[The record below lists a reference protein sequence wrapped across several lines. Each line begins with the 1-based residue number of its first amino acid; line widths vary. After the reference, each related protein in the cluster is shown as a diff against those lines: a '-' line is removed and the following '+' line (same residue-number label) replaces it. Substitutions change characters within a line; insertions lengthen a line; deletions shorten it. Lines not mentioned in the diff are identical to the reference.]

1 MPIWARAIL
10 CFLSQPSFNLIL
22 VIPIKPLRSHLSI
35 CVFLESEPLA
45 QAVRQGL
52 QGDRYLLTVLNSNE
66 EFFTCIEQEK
76 NQLDCLVLQ
85 DTPKLPPIA
94 NWLHGQAVLLPAVII
109 STESDIPEDH
119 SKPLKTSSSAHAL
132 DSVFTYHTAEVWIDP
147 AQIERISGYIERSFK
162 QFLSLSPTCQL
173 SISALDKELA
183 DDLTAQTFLMV
194 QQRRLTDK
202 LKERLGYLGVYY
214 KRNPQTFFRHLPA
227 AEKQEFLNQL
237 RADYRNIVL
246 RYFADDNTLNQLID
260 DFVNTVFFA
269 DIPVSQV
276 VEIHMDLMDEFSKQ
290 LKLEGRSED
299 ILLDYRLTLIDTIA
313 HLCEMYR
320 RSIPRES

>member
-1 MPIWARAIL
+1 MH
-10 CFLSQPSFNLIL
+10 
-22 VIPIKPLRSHLSI
+22 SHLSI
-35 CVFLESEPLA
+35 CIFLESEPLA
-45 QAVRQGL
+45 QALKQGL
-52 QGDRYLLTVLNSNE
+52 RDDRYAVTVLDSDE
-66 EFFTCIEQEK
+66 AFFIYIEQEK
-76 NQLDCLVLQ
+76 SQLDCLVLQ
-85 DTPKLPPIA
+85 DSPKLPPIA

-109 STESDIPEDH
+109 STETTIPEDH
-119 SKPLKTSSSAHAL
+119 SKPPQKFPVAHAL
-132 DSVFTYHTAEVWIDP
+132 SSVFTYHTAEVWI
-147 AQIERISGYIERSFK
+147 AASEMEQLSVYIERSIK
-162 QFLSLSPTCQL
+162 QFLNLSPTCQVHA
-173 SISALDKELA
+173 STFIHDLA
-183 DDLTAQTFLMV
+183 DDSTQNFLTS
-194 QQRRLTDK
+194 QQQRLTDK

-214 KRNPQTFFRHLPA
+214 KRNPQNFFRHLPPL
-227 AEKQEFLNQL
+227 EKQELLDQL
-237 RADYRNIVL
+237 RADYRTIVL
-246 RYFADDNTLNQLID
+246 RYFAADSSLNQLID